1 MEIRSFLAFK
11 LPEEIKNTVI
21 RVSDMAKMTLKNV
34 RWVEVANIHLT
45 MLFMGNI
52 REEYISDIRE
62 SIENICF
69 GYSPFDI
76 ELKGMGVFP
85 SARTPRVLW
94 LGINGDIG
102 RISFFREMLEKE
114 LQPFGINQ
122 DKRKFKPHLTLGRFK
137 KSSEK
142 ESSLIQL
149 LDKYRD
155 LKSPVEKLDELVFFR
170 SDLNHSGAKYTRLSS
185 WHLIESSQ

>member
-1 MEIRSFLAFK
+1 
-11 LPEEIKNTVI
+11 V
-21 RVSDMAKMTLKNV
+21 
-34 RWVEVANIHLT
+34 
-45 MLFMGNI
+45 
-52 REEYISDIRE
+52 
-62 SIENICF
+62 ENILSQISF
-69 GYSPFDI
+69 SPLTLNLVDI
-76 ELKGMGVFP
+76 QVLPNENYV
-85 SARTPRVLW
+85 RV
-94 LGINGDIG
+94 ICCAIKGDIDALADVQKNL
-102 RISFFREMLEKE
+102 RIKLREKG
-114 LQPFGINQ
+114 FKV